1 MYVCVLVSCCAQR
14 GSAPRKTLALH
25 WLGSVCVSVRVWR
38 WERGSNEGVKIPYHS
53 KINHL
58 SYGLTFTEGL
68 NRGSLWGG
76 CPASVFSSCRVC
88 TRFPSTR
95 EKSSIDISGCFC
107 PRVECG
113 PGSEGNWDFPQGYS
127 CACLHVSHVCTEMY
141 DVAVSCVIEE
151 GNLFS
156 YCRAL
161 AGSLD
166 GCSSVGLVSEED
178 VLIATVHRL
187 IPGPLTH
194 LQGLSIYWKTE
205 NIISFSD

>member
-107 PRVECG
+107 PLCRVWTRVRRKLGFSTGIQLCVFAC
-113 PGSEGNWDFPQGYS
+113 FP
-127 CACLHVSHVCTEMY
+127 CLHRNVWRGCFMCNWGGKSVFILQ
-141 DVAVSCVIEE
+141 S
-151 GNLFS
+151 FS
-156 YCRAL
+156 REFRRMLLCRP
-161 AGSLD
+161 GVGG
-166 GCSSVGLVSEED
+166 GCS
-178 VLIATVHRL
+178 H
-187 IPGPLTH
+187 
-194 LQGLSIYWKTE
+194 
-205 NIISFSD
+205 SDRT